1 MLPLVNA
8 QVGFHQL
15 ALQIDVEEVF
25 EQNTHQLFRLAL
37 RELRGQLLYEETFC
51 FAKVETN
58 HSANLRKSLS
68 DLEVFVYFCN
78 DETIMS
84 KSIID
89 RINYIVAL
97 ITEFATAHHI
107 TTQQAYQY
115 LQQYKGL
122 DFVEKFYDV
131 EHTFS
136 FENTVEDLTLY
147 CKRMGGN
154 LA

>member
-1 MLPLVNA
+1 MKRR
-8 QVGFHQL
+8 F
-15 ALQIDVEEVF
+15 VF
-25 EQNTHQLFRLAL
+25 ARLKPVMVQN
-37 RELRGQLLYEETFC
+37 YEKAYPILKF
-51 FAKVETN
+51 FM
-58 HSANLRKSLS
+58 
-68 DLEVFVYFCN
+68 YFCN

-107 TTQQAYQY
+107 TNQQAYQY

-131 EHTFS
+131 EHTYS

-147 CKRMGGN
+147 CKRMGGT

>member
-1 MLPLVNA
+1 M
-8 QVGFHQL
+8 
-15 ALQIDVEEVF
+15 
-25 EQNTHQLFRLAL
+25 
-37 RELRGQLLYEETFC
+37 
-51 FAKVETN
+51 
-58 HSANLRKSLS
+58 
-68 DLEVFVYFCN
+68 YFCN

-89 RINYIVAL
+89 RINYFVAL

>member
-1 MLPLVNA
+1 M
-8 QVGFHQL
+8 
-15 ALQIDVEEVF
+15 
-25 EQNTHQLFRLAL
+25 
-37 RELRGQLLYEETFC
+37 
-51 FAKVETN
+51 
-58 HSANLRKSLS
+58 
-68 DLEVFVYFCN
+68 YFCN
-78 DETIMS
+78 DEIIMS

-97 ITEFATAHHI
+97 ITEFATAHHITTQQAYQYLQQYKGLDFVEKFYDVHHI

>member
-1 MLPLVNA
+1 
-8 QVGFHQL
+8 
-15 ALQIDVEEVF
+15 
-25 EQNTHQLFRLAL
+25 
-37 RELRGQLLYEETFC
+37 
-51 FAKVETN
+51 
-58 HSANLRKSLS
+58 
-68 DLEVFVYFCN
+68 
-78 DETIMS
+78 MS

-147 CKRMGGN
+147 CKRMAYIYDILEQELIANNRIANVGQ
-154 LA
+154 LI